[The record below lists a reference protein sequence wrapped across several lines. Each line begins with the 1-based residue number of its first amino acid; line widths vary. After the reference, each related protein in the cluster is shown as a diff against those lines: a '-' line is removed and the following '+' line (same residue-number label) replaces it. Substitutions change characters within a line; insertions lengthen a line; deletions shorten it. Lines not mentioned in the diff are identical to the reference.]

1 LRKDKLNKKIT
12 NWFTKIWN
20 GMLEDAK
27 ESEDFFVVFGYATIV
42 CYLGFYIFNVI
53 IASPTG
59 YENLTLRLT
68 ITALGLGL
76 ILKDYWPE
84 SAKQFMPMYWYLTLV
99 YSLPFFFFFML
110 FHNPESNIWQINGLV
125 GIVSLTF
132 FVNWIAYIILVSSG
146 ILLAYLAFYFTTDNP
161 ILSSNLIAIFGSYSA
176 PIYYLLLCSNKKRKL
191 YQNKILIEERENN
204 IKLTKKSKELE
215 KALAIKTDF
224 LSNISHEV
232 RTPING
238 VVTLSELLLEN
249 WYEYSESE
257 RYKGIKIVA
266 QSGKRLLMVMN
277 SILDLSKFTSGRMNM
292 KMVESS
298 LEESLR
304 EMIIEC
310 ESLYLNQYKDIVI
323 ETNIQMGL
331 DSTVIMDP
339 ERIAQVLRN
348 LMGNAFKFT
357 KAGKIKISLRTQGK
371 NLEVV
376 IEDEGIGIPEE
387 ELEEIFNP
395 FVQSSKTKNYADG
408 TGLGLSICK
417 EIITAHNGKI
427 WAENKIIGS
436 SFHFIL
442 PRVKLTQLTQE
453 ANYQPIKA
461 ATDLVNNSPDSLKG
475 VALMID
481 DDDLCH
487 NIIRMILKN
496 DGYEMISS
504 YSGAEGL
511 EFLSE
516 HSDEIDFI
524 FLDLMMPNM
533 HGLDVL
539 KKIKSDKSLAGIPV
553 IIQSASDNKSDYSK
567 AIELG
572 AIGFFAKP
580 YDRKN
585 IIQFVDKLHEKDS
598 I

>member
-1 LRKDKLNKKIT
+1 
-12 NWFTKIWN
+12 
-20 GMLEDAK
+20 M
-27 ESEDFFVVFGYATIV
+27 
-42 CYLGFYIFNVI
+42 
-53 IASPTG
+53 
-59 YENLTLRLT
+59 
-68 ITALGLGL
+68 
-76 ILKDYWPE
+76 
-84 SAKQFMPMYWYLTLV
+84 
-99 YSLPFFFFFML
+99 
-110 FHNPESNIWQINGLV
+110 
-125 GIVSLTF
+125 
-132 FVNWIAYIILVSSG
+132 
-146 ILLAYLAFYFTTDNP
+146 
-161 ILSSNLIAIFGSYSA
+161 
-176 PIYYLLLCSNKKRKL
+176 
-191 YQNKILIEERENN
+191 IEERENN

-442 PRVKLTQLTQE
+442 PRVKLTLILPRVKLTQLTQE

-504 YSGAEGL
+504 YSGAEVL

>member
-1 LRKDKLNKKIT
+1 
-12 NWFTKIWN
+12 
-20 GMLEDAK
+20 
-27 ESEDFFVVFGYATIV
+27 
-42 CYLGFYIFNVI
+42 
-53 IASPTG
+53 
-59 YENLTLRLT
+59 
-68 ITALGLGL
+68 
-76 ILKDYWPE
+76 
-84 SAKQFMPMYWYLTLV
+84 
-99 YSLPFFFFFML
+99 
-110 FHNPESNIWQINGLV
+110 
-125 GIVSLTF
+125 
-132 FVNWIAYIILVSSG
+132 
-146 ILLAYLAFYFTTDNP
+146 
-161 ILSSNLIAIFGSYSA
+161 
-176 PIYYLLLCSNKKRKL
+176 
-191 YQNKILIEERENN
+191 
-204 IKLTKKSKELE
+204 
-215 KALAIKTDF
+215 
-224 LSNISHEV
+224 
-232 RTPING
+232 
-238 VVTLSELLLEN
+238 
-249 WYEYSESE
+249 
-257 RYKGIKIVA
+257 
-266 QSGKRLLMVMN
+266 
-277 SILDLSKFTSGRMNM
+277 
-292 KMVESS
+292 
-298 LEESLR
+298 
-304 EMIIEC
+304 
-310 ESLYLNQYKDIVI
+310 
-323 ETNIQMGL
+323 MGL

-461 ATDLVNNSPDSLKG
+461 TTDLVNNSPDSLKG